1 MSEKRKIKNIVNNL
15 ITIKNKK
22 NIFFYNTLKKLNQIS
37 NKKCVLIFKGNQIFK
52 NVIKVYFYFLYSNIK
67 FKKNFFLLFNIKN
80 NLYIGHNLFPDWPG
94 KYLKNNFFNNL
105 FIWIKKFIYIA
116 VFRKKLEL
124 IFIQII

>member
-52 NVIKVYFYFLYSNIK
+52 NVIKVYFYFLYSNIN

>member
-80 NLYIGHNLFPDWPG
+80 NLYIGHNLFSVWPV
-94 KYLKNNFFNNL
+94 KYLKNNFFH
-105 FIWIKKFIYIA
+105 
-116 VFRKKLEL
+116 
-124 IFIQII
+124 

>member
-116 VFRKKLEL
+116 VFRRKLAL